1 MPILIAA
8 AFPCDS
14 GDIHAK
20 AIRSGPAQSGCR
32 M

>member
-14 GDIHAK
+14 GDIHAR
-20 AIRSGPAQSGCR
+20 AIRSGPLNQAAE
-32 M
+32 